1 MTAVLVNIYRSLLLF
16 LLFVIF
22 LSATLSIP
30 VFTGPLWLPEEEATQ
45 EDRIQTV
52 QENALNLQLDTV
64 AGDPS
69 KPRTP
74 AQLVSNLSVERGSAS
89 EQRGVGDGQY
99 VAPAAERGAV
109 LGIGQSQLP
118 VEEPAKDRETQAAAP
133 KVDKR
138 PRRQQ
143 PKKLV
148 RYPVIGRNN
157 VAVPTH
163 LYKVLSCYRSENN
176 RFYRIPYPTLRLLKQ

>member
-1 MTAVLVNIYRSLLLF
+1 M
-16 LLFVIF
+16 
-22 LSATLSIP
+22 
-30 VFTGPLWLPEEEATQ
+30 
-45 EDRIQTV
+45 

-64 AGDPS
+64 AGYPS
-69 KPRTP
+69 KPSPP
-74 AQLVSNLSVERGSAS
+74 AQLVSNLAAERGGAS
-89 EQRGVGDGQY
+89 EQGGVGDGQY
-99 VAPAAERGAV
+99 VALLAEGGAV
-109 LGIGQSQLP
+109 LGIGQSKLP
-118 VEEPAKDRETQAAAP
+118 VEDPAKDKETQAAKP

-163 LYKVLSCYRSENN
+163 LYKVR
-176 RFYRIPYPTLRLLKQ
+176 TWLLPFRK

>member
-1 MTAVLVNIYRSLLLF
+1 M
-16 LLFVIF
+16 
-22 LSATLSIP
+22 
-30 VFTGPLWLPEEEATQ
+30 
-45 EDRIQTV
+45 
-52 QENALNLQLDTV
+52 QLDTV

-69 KPRTP
+69 KPRAP
-74 AQLVSNLSVERGSAS
+74 AQLVSNLAADKAGAS
-89 EQRGVGDGQY
+89 EQGGVGDGQY

-118 VEEPAKDRETQAAAP
+118 VEDPAKDKAAQAAAP
-133 KVDKR
+133 NVDKR
-138 PRRQQ
+138 PRGRQ

-163 LYKVLSCYRSENN
+163 LYKVDYYR
-176 RFYRIPYPTLRLLKQ
+176 TLP

>member
-1 MTAVLVNIYRSLLLF
+1 M
-16 LLFVIF
+16 
-22 LSATLSIP
+22 
-30 VFTGPLWLPEEEATQ
+30 
-45 EDRIQTV
+45 
-52 QENALNLQLDTV
+52 QENELKLQLDTV

-69 KPRTP
+69 KPSPP
-74 AQLVSNLSVERGSAS
+74 AQLVSNLAAERGGAS
-89 EQRGVGDGQY
+89 EQGGVGDGQY
-99 VAPAAERGAV
+99 VAPLAEGGAV

-118 VEEPAKDRETQAAAP
+118 VEEPAKDKETQAAAP

-143 PKKLV
+143 LKKLV

-163 LYKVLSCYRSENN
+163 LYKVLS
-176 RFYRIPYPTLRLLKQ
+176 FYRTVNITLPDLIEFYTGTQF

>member
-1 MTAVLVNIYRSLLLF
+1 M
-16 LLFVIF
+16 
-22 LSATLSIP
+22 
-30 VFTGPLWLPEEEATQ
+30 
-45 EDRIQTV
+45 

-69 KPRTP
+69 KPSPP
-74 AQLVSNLSVERGSAS
+74 AKFISNLATERGGAS
-89 EQRGVGDGQY
+89 EPGGVGDGQY
-99 VAPAAERGAV
+99 VAPLGEGGAV
-109 LGIGQSQLP
+109 LGIGQSKLP
-118 VEEPAKDRETQAAAP
+118 VEEPPKDKETQAAAP

-163 LYKVLSCYRSENN
+163 LYKVDYYRTV
-176 RFYRIPYPTLRLLKQ
+176 P

>member
-1 MTAVLVNIYRSLLLF
+1 M
-16 LLFVIF
+16 
-22 LSATLSIP
+22 
-30 VFTGPLWLPEEEATQ
+30 
-45 EDRIQTV
+45 
-52 QENALNLQLDTV
+52 QLDTV

-69 KPRTP
+69 KPSLP
-74 AQLVSNLSVERGSAS
+74 AQLVSNWAAEKSGAS
-89 EQRGVGDGQY
+89 EQGGVGDGQY

-109 LGIGQSQLP
+109 LGIGQSQPP
-118 VEEPAKDRETQAAAP
+118 VEDPAKDKETQAAAP

-176 RFYRIPYPTLRLLKQ
+176 RFYRILYPTLRLLKQ